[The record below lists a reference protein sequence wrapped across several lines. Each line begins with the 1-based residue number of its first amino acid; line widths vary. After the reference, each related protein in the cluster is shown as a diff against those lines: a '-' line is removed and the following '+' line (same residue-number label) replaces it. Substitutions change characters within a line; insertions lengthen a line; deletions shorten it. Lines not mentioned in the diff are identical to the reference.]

1 MAAGAR
7 VGLADGV
14 VLVGLALS
22 VYGVSLLS
30 VAVALI
36 LSGVVL
42 VGIGV
47 VTAWRH
53 G

>member
-1 MAAGAR
+1 VFVGAA
-7 VGLADGV
+7 V
-14 VLVGLALS
+14 S

-30 VAVALI
+30 VAAALI
-36 LSGVVL
+36 LAGVVL

-47 VTAWRH
+47 LTAWRH